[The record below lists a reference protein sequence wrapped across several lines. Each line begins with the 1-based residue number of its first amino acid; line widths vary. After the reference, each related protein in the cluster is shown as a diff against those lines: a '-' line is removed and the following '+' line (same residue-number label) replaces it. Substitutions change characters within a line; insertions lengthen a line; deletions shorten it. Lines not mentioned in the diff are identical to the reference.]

1 MHPRLA
7 GSVDPIFATALD
19 ILEQLNQGFELPP
32 VEVRNKLLLGFAR
45 GSALM
50 GADRRWELASY
61 ALAAWIDEVLV
72 DYPWK
77 GASWWS
83 NNVLEVELFG
93 TRVCSVRFFELAAEA
108 ARQADRDALE
118 VFHNC
123 VVLGFRGM
131 YADTQ
136 QAANLAANMR
146 IDSTLD
152 GWLRSTEEMVVA
164 RIDSH
169 PTVGYENFAATQT
182 ERELE
187 RMGNSSTLAQTLVR
201 RHRVLQGAP
210 PSHLRSRLVWW
221 SLAVAVLL
229 ALNLAA
235 YKL

>member
-19 ILEQLNQGFELPP
+19 FLEQLNQGFELPP
-32 VEVRNKLLLGFAR
+32 DEVRNNLLLGFAR

-50 GADRRWELASY
+50 GTDRRWELASY

-131 YADTQ
+131 YADTR
-136 QAANLAANMR
+136 QAANLAANLR
-146 IDSTLD
+146 IDSTLE

-164 RIDSH
+164 RIDSYQ
-169 PTVGYENFAATQT
+169 TVGYDNTAVEVGQET
-182 ERELE
+182 ERI
-187 RMGNSSTLAQTLVR
+187 GISSTAAQTLVR
-201 RHRVLQGAP
+201 QHRILQGAP

-235 YKL
+235 FKL